1 MTSNT
6 TTDPIYNN
14 YIEYMIYNNQLDN
27 YNTDELL
34 SNYYNGKSTNSYNYY
49 VSQISPNDDTKTTF
63 GTENNVDTKQ
73 HYRKEIKDNRI
84 KINNYNNFSQETQ
97 RKFKLHIYY
106 KKLNETSSNIMDF
119 ELDEEFSLSVKQ
131 FKNKLDKTKSIMVNF
146 NPIKVYDVDTTAR
159 GIDDE
164 NTIYQITEIKLIPI
178 NNYIIPDKFLPKEE
192 FNLTTT
198 NDNYTYNI
206 EGNTNDNTQNYNGNK
221 FNQILVYYYDNKI
234 DESDENKYLSIQ
246 SCSLNIDTN
255 GNINFQ
261 NLDFITFNKIINFYI
276 DKFIITY

>member
-14 YIEYMIYNNQLDN
+14 YIEYMIYNNQLDS
-27 YNTDELL
+27 YNTDELQ
-34 SNYYNGKSTNSYNYY
+34 NTYYNGKSTNSYNYY

-63 GTENNVDTKQ
+63 GTDNNVDTKQ

-106 KKLNETSSNIMDF
+106 KKINETSSNIIDF
-119 ELDEEFSLSVKQ
+119 ELDEEFTLSVKQ

-159 GIDDE
+159 GVDDE
-164 NTIYQITEIKLIPI
+164 NTIYYITEIKLVPI
-178 NNYIIPDKFLPKEE
+178 NNYIIPDKFLPKED

-198 NDNYTYNI
+198 IDNYTYNI
-206 EGNTNDNTQNYNGNK
+206 ENNNDNTQNYNGNK

-234 DESDENKYLSIQ
+234 DEPDENKYLSIQ

>member
-84 KINNYNNFSQETQ
+84 KINNYNNFSQESQ

-106 KKLNETSSNIMDF
+106 KKISEESSNIMDF

-164 NTIYQITEIKLIPI
+164 NTIYHITKIKLIPI
-178 NNYIIPDKFLPKEE
+178 NNYIIPDKFLPNEE

-234 DESDENKYLSIQ
+234 GSQSDKCLSIQ
-246 SCSLNIDTN
+246 SCSLNIDIN
-255 GNINFQ
+255 GNISFQ

>member
-106 KKLNETSSNIMDF
+106 KKISEESSNIMDF

-159 GIDDE
+159 GIDDP
-164 NTIYQITEIKLIPI
+164 NSTYYITEIKLIPI

-206 EGNTNDNTQNYNGNK
+206 ENNNNTQNYNGNK

-234 DESDENKYLSIQ
+234 GSQSDKCLSIQ

-255 GNINFQ
+255 GNISFQ

>member
-14 YIEYMIYNNQLDN
+14 YIEYMIYNNQLDS
-27 YNTDELL
+27 YNTDELQ
-34 SNYYNGKSTNSYNYY
+34 NTYYNGKSTNSYNYY

-63 GTENNVDTKQ
+63 GTEDNVDTKQ

-106 KKLNETSSNIMDF
+106 KKLSEESSNIIDF
-119 ELDEEFSLSVKQ
+119 ELDEEFTLSVKQ

-159 GIDDE
+159 GVDDE
-164 NTIYQITEIKLIPI
+164 NTIYYITEIKLIPI
-178 NNYIIPDKFLPKEE
+178 NNYIIPDKFLPKED

-198 NDNYTYNI
+198 IDNYTYNI
-206 EGNTNDNTQNYNGNK
+206 ENNNDNTQNYNGNK

>member
-84 KINNYNNFSQETQ
+84 KINNYNNFSQESQ

-106 KKLNETSSNIMDF
+106 KKISEESSNIIDF

-164 NTIYQITEIKLIPI
+164 NTIYYITEIKLIPI

-198 NDNYTYNI
+198 IDNYNYIDN
-206 EGNTNDNTQNYNGNK
+206 NTVNYNGNK

-234 DESDENKYLSIQ
+234 GSQSDKCLSIQ
-246 SCSLNIDTN
+246 SCSLNIDIN
-255 GNINFQ
+255 GNISFQ

>member
-1 MTSNT
+1 MASNT

-14 YIEYMIYNNQLDN
+14 YIEYMIYNNQLDS
-27 YNTDELL
+27 YNTDELR
-34 SNYYNGKSTNSYNYY
+34 NTYYNGKSTNSYNYY
-49 VSQISPNDDTKTTF
+49 VSQISSNDDTKTTF
-63 GTENNVDTKQ
+63 GTDNNVDTKQ

-84 KINNYNNFSQETQ
+84 KINNYNNFSQESQ

-106 KKLNETSSNIMDF
+106 KKLNEISSNIMDF

-164 NTIYQITEIKLIPI
+164 NTIYYITEIKLVPI
-178 NNYIIPDKFLPKEE
+178 NKYIIPDKFLPKKE

-198 NDNYTYNI
+198 IDNYNYIDNN
-206 EGNTNDNTQNYNGNK
+206 NTVNYNGNK
-221 FNQILVYYYDNKI
+221 FNQILIYYDDNKI
-234 DESDENKYLSIQ
+234 GSQSDKCLSIQ

-255 GNINFQ
+255 GNISFQ

>member
-1 MTSNT
+1 MSSNT

-34 SNYYNGKSTNSYNYY
+34 YNYYNGKSTNSYNYY
-49 VSQISPNDDTKTTF
+49 VSQISPNDDTKNTF
-63 GTENNVDTKQ
+63 GTDDNIDTKQ

-106 KKLNETSSNIMDF
+106 KKLNEISSNIMDF

-131 FKNKLDKTKSIMVNF
+131 FKNKLDKTKKNMISF

-159 GIDDE
+159 GIDDP
-164 NTIYQITEIKLIPI
+164 NTTYYITEIKLIPI

-192 FNLTTT
+192 FNLITT
-198 NDNYTYNI
+198 NDNYTYNV
-206 EGNTNDNTQNYNGNK
+206 EGNNNTRNYNGNK
-221 FNQILVYYYDNKI
+221 FNQILVYYDDNKI
-234 DESDENKYLSIQ
+234 GSQSDKCLSIQ
-246 SCSLNIDTN
+246 SCSLNIDIN
-255 GNINFQ
+255 GNISFQ

>member
-63 GTENNVDTKQ
+63 GTDDNVDTKQ

-84 KINNYNNFSQETQ
+84 KINNYNNFSQESQ

-106 KKLNETSSNIMDF
+106 KKLNEISSNIMDF

-159 GIDDE
+159 GIDDP
-164 NTIYQITEIKLIPI
+164 NTTYYITEIKLVPI
-178 NNYIIPDKFLPKEE
+178 NKYIIPDKFLPKEE

-198 NDNYTYNI
+198 IDNYNYIDN
-206 EGNTNDNTQNYNGNK
+206 GNKIYNGNK
-221 FNQILVYYYDNKI
+221 FNQILIYYDDNKI
-234 DESDENKYLSIQ
+234 GSQSDKCLSIQ
-246 SCSLNIDTN
+246 SCSLNIDTS
-255 GNINFQ
+255 GNISFQ